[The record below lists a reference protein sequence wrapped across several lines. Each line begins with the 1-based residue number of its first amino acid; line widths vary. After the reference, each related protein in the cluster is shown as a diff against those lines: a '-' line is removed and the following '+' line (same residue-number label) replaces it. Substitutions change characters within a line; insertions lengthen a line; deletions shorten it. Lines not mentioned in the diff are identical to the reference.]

1 MVVAGR
7 CVPCPSRPRRAPG
20 IPQTRYGRPN
30 VAEPATE
37 PFGATQQVPAPASA
51 PPASAPPASAPP
63 ASAPPASAPPASAP
77 PASAPPASAPPAAAA
92 PAPGVP
98 IAGGGGALPSRA
110 ARSEVAQETS
120 ILAGPSF
127 DGFSAGRRG
136 VREEETEAFHHPA
149 RQSGAPS
156 RPRHAAQSETG
167 EHPTVG
173 TGHSTAGDEEGATSR
188 FMPMR
193 ATDPVQAPGAGSD
206 ADEQATTQI
215 GPIDPDATT
224 RLGAPSAAE
233 QAERRAAFARGE
245 AERRANAQADL
256 EPLAADRATGDSD
269 AGGDSGGGSDEPPT
283 SPWSAP
289 PRDRT

>member
-1 MVVAGR
+1 MPGGLAGETAGQGDAAGSELPTRPLSAPTTPPAPYGGGGGQPRPAAEPVV
-7 CVPCPSRPRRAPG
+7 PG
-20 IPQTRYGRPN
+20 IPQTRYGRPS
-30 VAEPATE
+30 VSEPATE
-37 PFGATQQVPAPASA
+37 PFGAAQQVP
-51 PPASAPPASAPP
+51 
-63 ASAPPASAPPASAP
+63 
-77 PASAPPASAPPAAAA
+77 PPAATPPAA
-92 PAPGVP
+92 P

-110 ARSEVAQETS
+110 ARSEVVPETS

-149 RQSGAPS
+149 RQSGPPS

-173 TGHSTAGDEEGATSR
+173 TGDDGATSR
-188 FMPMR
+188 FTPMR
-193 ATDPVQAPGAGSD
+193 ATDPVQGSD
-206 ADEQATTQI
+206 AGPDVDAEATTRI
-215 GPIDPDATT
+215 GPVDPDVTT

-245 AERRANAQADL
+245 AERRANAQAEL
-256 EPLAADRATGDSD
+256 ERLAAERAAGAGTGAGASVSDSPS
-269 AGGDSGGGSDEPPT
+269 GSGTGSGSGDDEPPT
-283 SPWSAP
+283 SPWAAP

>member
-1 MVVAGR
+1 MPGGLTGGPAGETAGQGD
-7 CVPCPSRPRRAPG
+7 PAGSELPTRPLTAPTSPPAPYGGSGQPRPAAEPAAPG
-20 IPQTRYGRPN
+20 IPQTRYGRPSTS
-30 VAEPATE
+30 EPATE
-37 PFGATQQVPAPASA
+37 PFGGAQQTP
-51 PPASAPPASAPP
+51 
-63 ASAPPASAPPASAP
+63 
-77 PASAPPASAPPAAAA
+77 PPAAAP
-92 PAPGVP
+92 PAMP

-110 ARSEVAQETS
+110 ARSEVVPETS

-149 RQSGAPS
+149 RQSGPPS

-173 TGHSTAGDEEGATSR
+173 TGDDGATSR

-193 ATDPVQAPGAGSD
+193 ATDPVPGSGPGPDVD
-206 ADEQATTQI
+206 AE
-215 GPIDPDATT
+215 ATT
-224 RLGAPSAAE
+224 RIGPVDPDVTTRLDAPSAAE

-245 AERRANAQADL
+245 AERRANAQAEL
-256 EPLAADRATGDSD
+256 ERLAAERAAS
-269 AGGDSGGGSDEPPT
+269 AGDSGSGSDSDSGDDEPPT

-289 PRDRT
+289 PRTHT